1 MTLANGILYE
11 RIGPCTNQAG
21 LPGTAIGD
29 THTDISC
36 ASISA
41 VVHRLRRETRR
52 HGQRADAGVQTIRQG
67 DRTPVTRANEEFACD
82 VRDALGDVS
91 CIDHGAGL
99 GWKRTSAH
107 ARTVRGR
114 RPPIGRGRCS
124 GATSCRAES
133 LIPKGVHVCFS
144 YMDERSVHSITA
156 NVRTPMPFVLLF
168 RKATGKLA
176 CRGDMSL
183 QRVVHKARIYS
194 PPAANC
200 YIDMY
205 GSRGRVST
213 P

>member
-91 CIDHGAGL
+91 CIDHGAGF
-99 GWKRTSAH
+99 GWRRTSVH
-107 ARTVRGR
+107 ARIVRGR

-124 GATSCRAES
+124 GATSCRAEL
-133 LIPKGVHVCFS
+133 LIPKASMSVFLIWTNGVFIPSPPMCAPPC
-144 YMDERSVHSITA
+144 HSSSS
-156 NVRTPMPFVLLF
+156 F
-168 RKATGKLA
+168 GKLRENLHA
-176 CRGDMSL
+176 G
-183 QRVVHKARIYS
+183 
-194 PPAANC
+194 
-200 YIDMY
+200 
-205 GSRGRVST
+205 GT
-213 P
+213 